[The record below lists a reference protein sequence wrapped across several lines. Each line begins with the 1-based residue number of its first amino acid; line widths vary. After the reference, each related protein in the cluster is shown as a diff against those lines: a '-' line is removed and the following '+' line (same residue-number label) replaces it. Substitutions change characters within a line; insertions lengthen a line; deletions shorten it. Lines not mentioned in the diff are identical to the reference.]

1 MHFGAIVRLFSLK
14 SFLNVF
20 LQSMLAL
27 AFSSFGIFSG
37 RIISNFNNLFVKF
50 SWVLALYPA
59 LMTLRGDIGGVF
71 SGRLSTMLNTGRI
84 YPKFRG
90 NLCDFYS
97 LIRGIFFTVYIDASS
112 MGLITFILN
121 FLAGNAN
128 IVELPLYVT
137 ASISTC
143 VLATLIILP
152 FSLLIAFTG
161 FKRGLDPDIVVYP
174 MKAILSDVMVA
185 FSYAFI
191 IYMLGNLSSISILL
205 LIIIIFIPL
214 TYLFYHF
221 SEDLENMV
229 FKSII
234 RESSPL
240 VVITS
245 FGGVVNGVFL
255 STFSN
260 ELAREPAILIIYP
273 VILNSLG
280 GVGSIFGSLTTTK
293 LALGF
298 IRSRLLSISKMFS
311 EFLGLISSS
320 MLMSIFFSVLGY
332 LFALS
337 TGIKIPFL
345 RLLTISF
352 FVGFFGAILISILSF
367 MVGIVSFNWGLD
379 PDNIV
384 IPVESSMADII
395 GTIIILI
402 LNFLIL
408 G

>member
-1 MHFGAIVRLFSLK
+1 
-14 SFLNVF
+14 
-20 LQSMLAL
+20 MLAL

-245 FGGVVNGVFL
+245 FGGVVNGIFL